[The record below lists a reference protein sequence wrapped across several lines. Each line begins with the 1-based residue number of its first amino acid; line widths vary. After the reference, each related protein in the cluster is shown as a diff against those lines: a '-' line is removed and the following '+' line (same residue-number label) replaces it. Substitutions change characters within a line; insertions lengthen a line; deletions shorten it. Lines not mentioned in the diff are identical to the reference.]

1 MKKIFW
7 LSVILVLIF
16 DRITKYLIKMT
27 LQPQDSIALIKDF
40 LHITYVENTGA
51 AFGLFTDNR
60 WLFVVV
66 TIFVLAILIY
76 LAYTEATNKKALSII
91 LGLIA
96 GGGAGNLID
105 RITEGYVLDFID
117 FRGLWP
123 YVFNFADAALVIGA
137 VLLLITFIL
146 NKETGENDV

>member
-16 DRITKYLIKMT
+16 DRTTKYLIKMT

-123 YVFNFADAALVIGA
+123 YVFNLADAALVIGA

>member
-16 DRITKYLIKMT
+16 DRTTKYLIKMT

-66 TIFVLAILIY
+66 TIFVLAVLIY
-76 LAYTEATNKKALSII
+76 LAYTEAANKKALSII

>member
-16 DRITKYLIKMT
+16 DRTTKYLIKMT

-76 LAYTEATNKKALSII
+76 LAYTEAANKKALSII

>member
-16 DRITKYLIKMT
+16 DRTTKYLIKMT

>member
-66 TIFVLAILIY
+66 TIFVLAVLIY
-76 LAYTEATNKKALSII
+76 LAYTEAANKKALSII

-137 VLLLITFIL
+137 FLLLITFIL